1 MNANDM
7 NEQELLALASVYY
20 LDGKFELVKQIA
32 DHFVSLGF
40 ERAEIMKD
48 IRMEKMI

>member
-7 NEQELLALASVYY
+7 TTEELLTLASVHY

-32 DHFVSLGF
+32 DHFVALGF

>member
-1 MNANDM
+1 MNANEM
-7 NEQELLALASVYY
+7 TEQELLAQASIWY
-20 LDGKFELVKQIA
+20 LDGKFELVKQVA